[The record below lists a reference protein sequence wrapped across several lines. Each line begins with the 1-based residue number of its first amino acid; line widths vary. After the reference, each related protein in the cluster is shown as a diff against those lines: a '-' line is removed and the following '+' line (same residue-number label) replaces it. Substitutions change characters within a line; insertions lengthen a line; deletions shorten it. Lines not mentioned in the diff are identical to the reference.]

1 MKKYLLLWSLLLIFM
16 QVEAQRVRPK
26 ERKIVQPPA
35 NKTKFHLFLL
45 VGQSN
50 MAGRG
55 YTEAVDTLVHPHVLR
70 FNKDGE
76 WEEAKDPLHFDK
88 PIAGVGPGLAF
99 GKAMADADTSVII
112 GLIPCAVGGSGID
125 YWQEGAYYPATK
137 THPYDDALLRAKKA
151 MQTGTLT
158 GIIWHQGEADSKP
171 ASCLVY
177 EAKLKAL
184 IATFRKDLGKPM
196 LPFVAGQLPDFQ
208 IYKQDSVGHK
218 TINRSAIKVNEAIA
232 AVKES
237 VRNYGFVKANNTQHR
252 GDVLHFSAASARL
265 MGRRYAKEMMDIV
278 NNKTER

>member
-1 MKKYLLLWSLLLIFM
+1 MKKYLLLGALLLVFI
-16 QVEAQRVRPK
+16 QVGAQGIKPK
-26 ERKIVQPPA
+26 ERKVVQPPA
-35 NKTKFHLFLL
+35 NKAKCHLFLL

-55 YTEAVDTLVHPHVLR
+55 YAEAVDTIAHARVLLL
-70 FNKDGE
+70 NKEGE

-99 GKAMADADTSVII
+99 GKAMADADTAVVI

-125 YWQEGAYYPATK
+125 YWQEGTYYPATK
-137 THPYDDALLRAKKA
+137 TYPYDDAIVRTKKA
-151 MQTGTLT
+151 MQMGTLT

-171 ASCLVY
+171 AACLIY
-177 EAKLKAL
+177 KAKLKAL

-265 MGRRYAKEMMDIV
+265 MGRRYAKEMMNIV
-278 NNKTER
+278 NNITER